1 MTVSFDL
8 DKVKRL
14 AKHLGSPHA
23 TRSRYIHI
31 AGVNGKTSTA
41 LFLTKLLQES
51 TPLRI
56 GTFIYPPGG
65 RTPATSI
72 LVDGKPLGEGHWKEL
87 REHVIRTDELFATG
101 CSAYEKLVL
110 AALLAFRE
118 LGCHLLVVESALGGM
133 ADATRVLTEG
143 DGGGCGEGSSGRQVA
158 AVITNCSFDHPAYLG
173 GQLED
178 IARNMMSIV
187 ERTTGAFGAVPV
199 IVASEQPPEAG
210 GAFAAYGY
218 FAKAT
223 SSIDDQSLFAGNIAD
238 FVLPMPTDLQ
248 VNNIELAL
256 RTLEAVMPKLEAFFT
271 FRRRSTPLPPSIFA
285 NICIPSGWRSFH
297 RGGKWLLV
305 DGAQNDA
312 SPLFP
317 WVLSQLADR
326 SVHWLLGVSAQK
338 DDRVIERFLQAT
350 GMKSTMKYSLV
361 SFRTPADYSWIHPI
375 EPAHFGS
382 LFPASQE
389 EGSFIQ
395 LAPIPAFSTISSAL
409 TAIREKVVIICGSP
423 YIVHD
428 FYLDF
433 TL

>member
-87 REHVIRTDELFATG
+87 REHVIRTDELFVIG
-101 CSAYEKLVL
+101 CSAYERLVL
-110 AALLAFRE
+110 VALLAFRE

-133 ADATRVLTEG
+133 ADATRVLTEAS
-143 DGGGCGEGSSGRQVA
+143 GGYGEGSSGRQVA
-158 AVITNCSFDHPAYLG
+158 AVITNCSFDHPSYLG
-173 GQLED
+173 ERLED
-178 IARNMMSIV
+178 IARNMMGIV
-187 ERTTGAFGAVPV
+187 ERTTGDFGAVPV
-199 IVASEQPPEAG
+199 IVASRQPSEAG

-218 FAKAT
+218 FAKTT
-223 SSIDDQSLFAGNIAD
+223 SSIDDHSLFAGTISD
-238 FVLPMPTDLQ
+238 FVLPMPMELQ

-256 RTLEAVMPKLEAFFT
+256 RALEIVMPKLEAFFT

-297 RGGKWLLV
+297 KGGKWLVV

-312 SPLFP
+312 SPLFS
-317 WVLSQLADR
+317 WVLSHLADR
-326 SVHWLLGVSAQK
+326 SVHWLLGMSAQK
-338 DDRVIERFLQAT
+338 DAQVIKRFLQAT
-350 GMKSTMKYSLV
+350 GMKPTMKYSLV

-375 EPAHFGS
+375 DPAHFGS
-382 LFPASQE
+382 LFPVSQE
-389 EGSFIQ
+389 GFSTQ
-395 LAPIPAFSTISSAL
+395 QVPPIPAFSTISSAL
-409 TAIREKVVIICGSP
+409 AAIKENIVIICGSP
-423 YIVHD
+423 HIVHD

-433 TL
+433 IL